1 MILCDTNILI
11 EFYKNNNA
19 IFQELRQIGSHNLT
33 ISVITRAELYYGA
46 INKNELNRIQKHL
59 DLLQNISIDRLIS
72 EQFIQLMANYS
83 LSHKL
88 TIPDALI
95 ADTALVKDLKLYTLN
110 IKDFRFIEN
119 LRLYHH
125 VSLQKTKETPSDP
138 P

>member
-11 EFYKNNNA
+11 EFYKNNTA
-19 IFQELRQIGSHNLT
+19 IVNELHQIGSQNLA

-46 INKNELNRIQKHL
+46 INKNELKRIQKHL
-59 DLLQNISIDRLIS
+59 DLLQNIHIDPPIS

-95 ADTALVKDLKLYTLN
+95 AATALANDLELYTLN

-119 LRLYHH
+119 LKLYH
-125 VSLQKTKETPSDP
+125 L
-138 P
+138 